1 MEEETKPG
9 RRDFL
14 KAAGLA
20 GIGAAAAIPVTLI
33 GEDASA
39 AESADEQVK
48 ARYRESDHVKRFY
61 FLNRL

>member
-1 MEEETKPG
+1 MEEEAKPG

-20 GIGAAAAIPVTLI
+20 GVGAAVAIPVTLI

-39 AESADEQVK
+39 AESAADQIK
-48 ARYRESDHVKRFY
+48 ARYTESPHVKRFY